1 MMKPFGLWNGITL
14 ASNDRPI
21 RSVLVT
27 SAVPGEGKSTT
38 AAQLAIACAQLGR
51 KVLLVDANF
60 RRPALHKLFGEE
72 VTAGFADVLQ
82 GKKSFAEAIRESEQP
97 RLFLMPSGPLPR
109 RATDLISVGF
119 SKILDKVRR
128 DFDLIIIDA
137 PHVLGASETQEL
149 AAIADGV
156 LFLTK
161 VGATPRKMVSEA
173 LSTILRTGANLI
185 GLVINQVKPSVASG
199 YLIGLSDQPG
209 R

>member
-1 MMKPFGLWNGITL
+1 
-14 ASNDRPI
+14 
-21 RSVLVT
+21 
-27 SAVPGEGKSTT
+27 
-38 AAQLAIACAQLGR
+38 
-51 KVLLVDANF
+51 
-60 RRPALHKLFGEE
+60 
-72 VTAGFADVLQ
+72 
-82 GKKSFAEAIRESEQP
+82 
-97 RLFLMPSGPLPR
+97 MPSGPLPR

-149 AAIADGV
+149 AAITDGV

-161 VGATPRKMVSEA
+161 ASATDRRMVSEA
-173 LSTILRTGANLI
+173 LSAILRTGANLI
-185 GLVINQVKPSVASG
+185 GLVINQVKPSAASG